1 MTALS
6 AGKQFVQLNPTTRG
20 KAIAQKQ
27 NYVVKDGKPY
37 SLDTGEYLG
46 DLFTHDLVPKMTE
59 SKFRAIE
66 SVQALGSHEEENGG
80 FVFAFFQQSRTIIE
94 RFPSL
99 NNADIARLM
108 YLGTYIAWNTGR
120 LQYDNGKVINRE
132 GFEKLTGLSRKR
144 ARELFSRYC
153 QEGII
158 SESEGALFMNPT
170 VFFRGNIKSIQS
182 HTADLQHTRMFKKT
196 VRDLYDLS
204 NGRTV
209 GQLALVYSVL
219 PFLNF
224 ETNIVCHNPD
234 ETDSER
240 LQPMNIESLAE
251 LLGYANAAKL
261 KMTMNRVKI
270 DGKVVFG
277 FFENTNDRRQKG
289 ITVNPRV
296 VFGGN
301 GEQLQAIRTQFNQ
314 FGGV

>member
-6 AGKQFVQLNPTTRG
+6 VGKQLVQLNPTTRR

-37 SLDTGEYLG
+37 SLETGEYLG

-66 SVQALGSHEEENGG
+66 SIQALGSHEEENGG

-132 GFEKLTGLSRKR
+132 GFEKLTGLSSKR

-158 SESEGALFMNPT
+158 SESEGALYMNPRALKKSIASHIARYST
-170 VFFRGNIKSIQS
+170 IKSLNASLFSFGTVTLLLFSEAFHSLSAGERRAHSCQ
-182 HTADLQHTRMFKKT
+182 LKK
-196 VRDLYDLS
+196 
-204 NGRTV
+204 N
-209 GQLALVYSVL
+209 VYS
-219 PFLNF
+219 F
-224 ETNIVCHNPD
+224 
-234 ETDSER
+234 
-240 LQPMNIESLAE
+240 
-251 LLGYANAAKL
+251 
-261 KMTMNRVKI
+261 
-270 DGKVVFG
+270 
-277 FFENTNDRRQKG
+277 
-289 ITVNPRV
+289 
-296 VFGGN
+296 
-301 GEQLQAIRTQFNQ
+301 
-314 FGGV
+314 

>member
-1 MTALS
+1 
-6 AGKQFVQLNPTTRG
+6 
-20 KAIAQKQ
+20 
-27 NYVVKDGKPY
+27 
-37 SLDTGEYLG
+37 
-46 DLFTHDLVPKMTE
+46 
-59 SKFRAIE
+59 
-66 SVQALGSHEEENGG
+66 
-80 FVFAFFQQSRTIIE
+80 
-94 RFPSL
+94 
-99 NNADIARLM
+99 
-108 YLGTYIAWNTGR
+108 
-120 LQYDNGKVINRE
+120 
-132 GFEKLTGLSRKR
+132 
-144 ARELFSRYC
+144 
-153 QEGII
+153 
-158 SESEGALFMNPT
+158 
-170 VFFRGNIKSIQS
+170 
-182 HTADLQHTRMFKKT
+182 MFKKT

-234 ETDSER
+234 ETDPDR

-261 KMTMNRVKI
+261 KLTMNRVKI

-301 GEQLQAIRTQFNQ
+301 GEQLQAIRTQFNR